1 MVPPRRPPGSGVG
14 VVSVSCHTVVVM
26 LRTFT
31 HLGLSAEEM
40 DRLGCLWGK
49 SAERGG
55 GTVNL
60 LLSHMLDTA
69 AVAELA
75 WDHYLAPATR
85 EMLDRVA
92 GDGRRFFAWVCGIH
106 DCGKAT
112 PAFQRQAPAEAA
124 RLAAAGLGWRAGVVT
139 AQTSREWAHDK
150 AGGFLLRTVLKGTGG
165 WGRRHIDWVCPM
177 VSGHHGVLRAATQ
190 SDVTHAHGD
199 AHGRS
204 AEWKAAQAHVIQA
217 FTLAMGYESLAEV
230 QPVELPARAD
240 QLTLLGFVVMAD
252 WIASD
257 AEHFPGIPDLADV
270 SVTGA
275 RRRAAAA
282 WQDRRLGG
290 GLRTLQPT
298 TETDVVKL
306 RFGHDA
312 RASQALAVDTV
323 RTMAAPGLVFLEA
336 PMGEGKT
343 KTALAVAEVMA
354 ERFGLAGV
362 FVGMP
367 TQATSDP
374 MFTNVRAWAS
384 QVQPGA
390 EDGAVLLHGK
400 RAFNTEWKAM
410 LSGDWTAADARFRS
424 VQEDADDCCNRY
436 GPADWFLGPKRGLLA
451 HLTVGTIDQLLY
463 AATRTRHV
471 MLRTAGLA
479 GKVVILDEVHACDVY
494 MSQFLKE
501 ALFWLGQARVP
512 VILLSATLPPAQR
525 AELAAA
531 YMAGAEPARL
541 VALPDPGGYPNIT
554 CVWPGMPAPLTAH
567 TATWRPDLPVRLR
580 VLPEPAPPR
589 GTRLTDAQAEQPV
602 IDLLDEELAD
612 GGCALIIRNTVS
624 RAQRTYRELAAQYGA
639 DTVILHGQLTTAARA
654 DRTERLLAQ
663 LGTDKDT
670 PRPGR
675 LILVATQVAEQSFDI
690 DADLIITDLAPVDLL
705 LQRIGRVHRH
715 EGTSRPARLTR
726 PTVYVTALQPS
737 LAGAP
742 PRIERGA
749 EYIYGRHL
757 LLRTTALVLAADN
770 TGGWAVPS
778 QVPELVAAVYGE
790 TPVVPSAWQADAEK
804 AQTEWDQEQEARR
817 EAAAEF
823 LLTRTGEHT
832 AKTLDGLHYA
842 STQARTEDHLAAV
855 VRDGDMSIEVVLII
869 RTPAGFTT
877 LGGRPLGAD
886 GTRVHAHLDTL
897 AGDMMRLP
905 ARLTGEALDHLSPLP
920 GWSSH
925 PWLRSTRA
933 LVLDPTLAGAVGRYT
948 VAYDPSTGLS
958 YTAA

>member
-1 MVPPRRPPGSGVG
+1 
-14 VVSVSCHTVVVM
+14 M
-26 LRTFT
+26 LRTCT
-31 HLGLSAEEM
+31 RLGLSAEEI
-40 DRLGCLWGK
+40 DRLGALWGK
-49 SAERGG
+49 SSERGG
-55 GTVNL
+55 GTMNL

-69 AVAELA
+69 AVAEHI

-85 EMLDRVA
+85 DMLDQVS
-92 GDGRRFFAWVCGIH
+92 GGCGRRFFAWVCGVH

-124 RLAAAGLGWRAGVVT
+124 RLAPVGLQWRAGVVT

-150 AGGFLLRTVLKGTGG
+150 AGGFLMRTLLKSTGG
-165 WGRRHIDWVCPM
+165 WVRRSIDWVCPM
-177 VSGHHGVLRAATQ
+177 VSGHHGVLRAATA

-199 AHGRS
+199 AHGKT
-204 AEWKAAQAHVIQA
+204 AEWKTAQAHIVEV
-217 FTLAMGYESLAEV
+217 FTLAMGYESLADV
-230 QPVELPARAD
+230 QPVQVPARAD
-240 QLTLLGFVVMAD
+240 QLTLLGFVIMAD

-257 AEHFPGIPDLADV
+257 ADHFPGIPDLANV
-270 SVTGA
+270 SVAGA

-282 WQDRRLGG
+282 WQARRLGG
-290 GLRTLQPT
+290 GLRTLQHT
-298 TETDVVKL
+298 AGCDLVKL

-312 RASQALAVDTV
+312 RASQSLAVDLV

-354 ERFGLAGV
+354 ERFGLSGV

-384 QVQPGA
+384 EVQPGA

-410 LSGDWTAADARFRS
+410 LAGDWTAADARFRS
-424 VQEDADDCCNRY
+424 VQEDADDCCNRQ

-494 MSQFLKE
+494 MSAFLKE

-531 YMAGAEPARL
+531 YMAGVDPART
-541 VALPDPGGYPNIT
+541 VALPEPGGYPNVT
-554 CVWPGMPAPLTAH
+554 CVWPGMPAPQVAH
-567 TATWRPDLPVRLR
+567 TETWRPDLPVRVR
-580 VLPEPAPPR
+580 VLPEPTPPR
-589 GTRLTDAQAEQPV
+589 GSRLTDAQAEQPV
-602 IDLLDEELAD
+602 LDLLDQELTD
-612 GGCALIIRNTVS
+612 GGCALIIRNTVK
-624 RAQRTYRELAAQYGA
+624 RAQRTYRELAARYGT

-663 LGTDKDT
+663 LGPGTDT

-690 DADLIITDLAPVDLL
+690 DADLIVTDLAPVDLL
-705 LQRIGRVHRH
+705 LQRVGRVHRH
-715 EGTSRPARLTR
+715 EGTSRPERLTR
-726 PTVYVTALQPS
+726 PTVYVTALQPDPGGQ
-737 LAGAP
+737 A

-749 EYIYGRHL
+749 EFIYGRHL
-757 LLRTTALVLAADN
+757 LLRTAALVLAAEN
-770 TGGWAVPS
+770 ANGWAVPS
-778 QVPELVAAVYGE
+778 QVPELVAAAYDE
-790 TPVVPSAWQADAEK
+790 TPIVPAAWQADADQARTDWE
-804 AQTEWDQEQEARR
+804 QEQNDRR
-817 EAAAEF
+817 KAAADF

-842 STQARTEDHLAAV
+842 STQATTEEHLAAV
-855 VRDGDMSIEVVLII
+855 VRDGEMSIEVVLII
-869 RTPAGFTT
+869 RTRTSYTT
-877 LGGRPLGAD
+877 LSGQPLGTD

-905 ARLTGEALDHLSPLP
+905 ARLTSDALDNLAPLP
-920 GWSSH
+920 GWAGH

-933 LVLDPTLAGAVGRYT
+933 LVLDPNLTGAVGRYT
-948 VAYDPSTGLS
+948 VSYDPETGLT
-958 YTAA
+958 YTGS